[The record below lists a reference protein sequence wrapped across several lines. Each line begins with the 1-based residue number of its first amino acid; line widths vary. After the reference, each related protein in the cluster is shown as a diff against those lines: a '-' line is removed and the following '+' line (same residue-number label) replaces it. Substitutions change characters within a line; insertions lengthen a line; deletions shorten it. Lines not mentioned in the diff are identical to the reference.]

1 MPEGTRA
8 ALTAISA
15 LNRRVYA
22 PFPSFAIDWDGRPI
36 PEGFGPRLLRMR
48 AGGNAETR
56 AGDPE
61 AALECFLYHY
71 RLGVHYGYPDC
82 CVLQYAMEAPYTS
95 PLLLRGGLTLGDH
108 VPCDACLE
116 AWLHD
121 YITDGPALREHPPP
135 VSPVLD

>member
-1 MPEGTRA
+1 MPQGTRA

-22 PFPSFAIDWDGRPI
+22 PFPAFTIDWDGRPI
-36 PEGFGPRLLRMR
+36 PEGFGPRLRRMR
-48 AGGNAETR
+48 AGGDAEAR
-56 AGDPE
+56 ASDPE

-71 RLGVHYGYPDC
+71 RLGLHYGYPHC
-82 CVLQYAMEAPYTS
+82 CVLQYSLEAPYAS
-95 PLLLRGGLTLGDH
+95 PLLLRGGMTLGDH

-135 VSPVLD
+135 VAPVLE